1 MPRPCLVPRRAQVS
15 GVRNHPNTYKDQI
28 VIFQGDKTET
38 VLQKMAQGFSPIKID
53 ESEKRSMFSEE
64 YLNEARGLLEKQ
76 AKEEAEKTTTD
87 KTTTD
92 KKVLA
97 GVKSEP
103 EVVFQPI
110 SRGTT
115 TRGTL
120 RSAVPPSSVL
130 PPLPLGKRT
139 PPQRIWSCPPR
150 ARKRARAVLQT
161 DRLLLRL

>member
-97 GVKSEP
+97 CVKSEP

-110 SRGTT
+110 SRGTVMQAA
-115 TRGTL
+115 GKAML
-120 RSAVPPSSVL
+120 NGENPSHLSIESL
-130 PPLPLGKRT
+130 M
-139 PPQRIWSCPPR
+139 
-150 ARKRARAVLQT
+150 
-161 DRLLLRL
+161 RLVAEK